1 MLLKL
6 TLCQVSSSSAP
17 HWAAQSLCSSSHGSH
32 TQLPARLPA
41 HSTRGGRLL
50 HTALLTPFAQVGA
63 RPSSIFVG
71 PLESAHPTGTRC
83 PGVDAKSRRGKHFQL
98 NSSLCSYRLH
108 VVVCILYSEIKSQ
121 KKKVHR
127 ERRKGKMGRGA
138 QHRAQWGSA
147 STPGTCWKQ
156 SNSETERAALSAELH
171 TAVTQE
177 GCFPF
182 TPPLLSGMTTPARE
196 IYNTLLVRFR

>member
-1 MLLKL
+1 MPGEQQLSPSL
-6 TLCQVSSSSAP
+6 SSSEPLLSQPWQPHAAP
-17 HWAAQSLCSSSHGSH
+17 SPAAC
-32 TQLPARLPA
+32 TQ
-41 HSTRGGRLL
+41 HKGGRLL

-108 VVVCILYSEIKSQ
+108 VIVVCILYSEIKSQ